1 MSQSKYVILAHD
13 GSSHD
18 CSQRVLF
25 TIRDNR
31 FDLVELLEQ
40 GWRPVHET
48 PLGRCPFYDAEGKAW
63 EYSCVLILLV
73 KD

>member
-1 MSQSKYVILAHD
+1 MSQNKYVILAHD
-13 GSSHD
+13 GTSHD
-18 CSQRVLF
+18 CSRKNLYNQAHY
-25 TIRDNR
+25 
-31 FDLVELLEQ
+31 DLPELLED

-48 PLGRCPFYDAEGKAW
+48 PLGRCPFYDDAGDAW

>member
-13 GSSHD
+13 GTSHD
-18 CSQRVLF
+18 CSRQAVFNEPRY
-25 TIRDNR
+25 
-31 FDLVELLEQ
+31 DLPRLLEE

-48 PLGRCPFYDAEGKAW
+48 PLGRCPFYDNDGEAW
-63 EYSCVLILLV
+63 EYGCVLILLA